1 MKLTTFR
8 PDLFGPHREFQ
19 AFPPMLHV
27 IGLPFNPFQ
36 ENTWLLHNGDEAI
49 VIDPGCW
56 NREEEHVLEEELTR
70 NKLRLVR
77 CLLTHAH
84 IDHVLGLAWVHRRFG
99 LAPELHRAD
108 LPLLDA
114 APRQGQMYGIPCEAS
129 PPAKAFLKE
138 GDIITLGGDELSVV
152 HVPGHS
158 PGHVAFVCGAQAFVV
173 SGDVLFKGSIGRTD
187 LPGGDHDQ
195 LIDSIRSKLL
205 PMADNTVVYCGHGPD
220 TTIGEERRSNPFLR

>member
-8 PDLFGPHREFQ
+8 ASLFGTHREFQ
-19 AFPPMLHV
+19 AFPHMLHV

-36 ENTWLLHNGDEAI
+36 ENTWLLHNGKEAI

-56 NREEEHVLEEELTR
+56 NRAEEHALEEKLTR
-70 NKLRLVR
+70 NNLRLVR

-108 LPLLDA
+108 LPLLEA
-114 APRQGQMYGIPCEAS
+114 APHQGQMYGVPCEPCP
-129 PPAKAFLKE
+129 PPASFLLG
-138 GDIITLGGDELSVV
+138 GDTITLGEDRLDVI

-158 PGHVAFVCGAQAFVV
+158 PGHVAFVSAAQAFVV

-195 LIDSIRSKLL
+195 LIDSIRKKLL
-205 PMADNTVVYCGHGPD
+205 TLPDNVVVHCGHGPD
-220 TTIGEERRSNPFLR
+220 TTIDAERRSNPFL